1 MNKINNFNILAGS
14 FSALGYT
21 ISVGWI
27 SPNVEL
33 LQSDQTHLTS
43 GPLSNETLS
52 WVTSIINIGGLIGS
66 VFYGVLADYIGRRKT
81 LILIAI
87 PLIASWI
94 MVAVG
99 TTSIELLISRFL
111 NGFGGGGVFVGL
123 PMYIAEVVYDE
134 KRGFFAS
141 FLPLSHGTGILTGFI
156 VGSYCHYLATPILAI
171 VLQVAFIAAFIYL
184 PETPQFLFI
193 KNKVDESR
201 KSLRFFRSKETEI
214 EFEKEF
220 ELLKENMIKRVTS
233 NEKVTLSDFS
243 K

>member
-1 MNKINNFNILAGS
+1 M
-14 FSALGYT
+14 
-21 ISVGWI
+21 GWI

-33 LQSDQTHLTS
+33 LQSKNTPLSS

-66 VFYGVLADYIGRRKT
+66 VIYGKLADHIGRRKT

-87 PLIASWI
+87 PLIVSWI
-94 MVAVG
+94 MVVIGETA
-99 TTSIELLISRFL
+99 IELLISRFL
-111 NGFGGGGVFVGL
+111 NGFGGGGVFVVL

-141 FLPLSHGTGILTGFI
+141 FIPLSHGTGILLGYI
-156 VGSYCHYLATPILAI
+156 VGSYFDYLATPILAVI
-171 VLQVAFIAAFIYL
+171 LQVAFIVAFIYF

-193 KNKVDESR
+193 KNKEDESR
-201 KSLRFFRSKETEI
+201 QSLKFFRNNDLEI
-214 EFEKEF
+214 EFNKEF
-220 ELLKENMIKRVTS
+220 EHLKETMIKRVTS

-243 K
+243 M